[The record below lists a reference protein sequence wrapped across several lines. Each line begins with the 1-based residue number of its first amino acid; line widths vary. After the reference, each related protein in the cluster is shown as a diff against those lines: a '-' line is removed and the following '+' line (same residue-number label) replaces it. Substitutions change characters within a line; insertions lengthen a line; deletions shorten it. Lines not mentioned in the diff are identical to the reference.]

1 MSLARRF
8 DTAAFRRVYAA
19 PTFSPTDC
27 PNFLTYADLAQYRW
41 YARLLA
47 PVLLATGGGPLFVG
61 HRVATWRDQSPCE
74 TWMLVRYRNHR
85 RMLAMIANPYYAF
98 VNRFRERGTAR
109 LELAFTEP
117 RDPKSGV
124 ETHRRVLAAHV
135 CAADPTAFFDAIRN
149 ASGRAGLPVVYESVV
164 RLDFEFVVDPRP
176 NDPNRLTYPVTAAV
190 GGSDEATLRAFAE
203 SANLAAALDRCER
216 ACVQL
221 YRRGSTRELLGFA
234 TIRPPA

>member
-1 MSLARRF
+1 MGFARRV
-8 DTAAFRRVYAA
+8 DAAAFRRVYAA

-27 PNFLTYADLAQYRW
+27 PNFLTYADFAQYRW

-61 HRVATWRDQSPCE
+61 HRVATWRDASPCE

-98 VNRFRERGTAR
+98 VNRFRERGTAH

-124 ETHRRVLAAHV
+124 ETHRWVLAAHV
-135 CAADPTAFFDAIRN
+135 RAADPAAFFDAIRSV
-149 ASGRAGLPVVYESVV
+149 AARAGLPVVYESTV
-164 RLDFEFVVDPRP
+164 RLDFEFVLDPRP

-190 GGSDEATLRAFAE
+190 GGSDPEPLRAFAE
-203 SANLAAALDRCER
+203 TTDLAAALDRCER

-221 YRRGSTRELLGFA
+221 YRRGSTRELLGFGA
-234 TIRPPA
+234 GHPPA